1 MALVVK
7 NQPGSEGDARNVGSI
22 PESGRSH
29 GVGNGNLLHY
39 SCLENPM
46 DRIAWLATVQRVT
59 KSQTQLHSFHM
70 LAR

>member
-1 MALVVK
+1 MPASAGGARDAGWM
-7 NQPGSEGDARNVGSI
+7 PG
-22 PESGRSH
+22 SGRSH